1 MADIK
6 HLSARHKLAFEL
18 KYKGHSYQSI
28 ADALKKK
35 FPKSRPAKFNEQTI
49 KDWFKE
55 NGRLYKAYCVYESEM
70 DQIHAETM
78 EIVRKAGARIR
89 EENFRLANEMLVA
102 LMGSSNDAVK
112 LAAIKEILDRVEGK
126 QKEIS
131 FGPYPE
137 ITLVEARKRREEAR
151 QMLKDGVDPSAV
163 KKEDLAREKAKRDD
177 AENKP
182 HVRIDVDGMVEIW
195 KGRSVVRL
203 TKEESI
209 FVKKLLIRLR

>member
-126 QKEIS
+126 PKENIMLDNQDIYELPPQDRWKLI
-131 FGPYPE
+131 PYE
-137 ITLVEARKRREEAR
+137 IKLRLSRDFYSKETTEMITNWATTGKIKTKTPK
-151 QMLKDGVDPSAV
+151 KD
-163 KKEDLAREKAKRDD
+163 KETDE
-177 AENKP
+177 
-182 HVRIDVDGMVEIW
+182 
-195 KGRSVVRL
+195 
-203 TKEESI
+203 
-209 FVKKLLIRLR
+209 

>member
-126 QKEIS
+126 PKENIMLDNQDIYQLPPQDRWKLI
-131 FGPYPE
+131 PYE
-137 ITLVEARKRREEAR
+137 IKLRLSRDFYSKETTEMITNWATTGKVKPKKIEK
-151 QMLKDGVDPSAV
+151 KDDTD
-163 KKEDLAREKAKRDD
+163 E
-177 AENKP
+177 
-182 HVRIDVDGMVEIW
+182 
-195 KGRSVVRL
+195 
-203 TKEESI
+203 
-209 FVKKLLIRLR
+209 

>member
-126 QKEIS
+126 PKENIMLDNQDIYELPPQDRWKLI
-131 FGPYPE
+131 PYE
-137 ITLVEARKRREEAR
+137 IKLRLSRDFYSKETTEMITNWAETGKVKSKRIEK
-151 QMLKDGVDPSAV
+151 KDDTD
-163 KKEDLAREKAKRDD
+163 E
-177 AENKP
+177 
-182 HVRIDVDGMVEIW
+182 
-195 KGRSVVRL
+195 
-203 TKEESI
+203 
-209 FVKKLLIRLR
+209 

>member
-55 NGRLYKAYCVYESEM
+55 NGRLYKTYCVYESEM

-126 QKEIS
+126 PKENIMLDNQDIYELPPQDRWKLI
-131 FGPYPE
+131 PYE
-137 ITLVEARKRREEAR
+137 IKLRLSRDFYSKETTDMITNWAETGKTKPKTLKTN
-151 QMLKDGVDPSAV
+151 
-163 KKEDLAREKAKRDD
+163 DD
-177 AENKP
+177 TDE
-182 HVRIDVDGMVEIW
+182 
-195 KGRSVVRL
+195 
-203 TKEESI
+203 
-209 FVKKLLIRLR
+209 

>member
-35 FPKSRPAKFNEQTI
+35 FQKSRPAKFNEQTI

-55 NGRLYKAYCVYESEM
+55 NGRLYKAYCVYENEM

-126 QKEIS
+126 PKENIMLDNQDIYELPPQDRWKLI
-131 FGPYPE
+131 PYE
-137 ITLVEARKRREEAR
+137 IKLRLSRDFYSKETTDMITNWAETGKVKPKRIEK
-151 QMLKDGVDPSAV
+151 KD
-163 KKEDLAREKAKRDD
+163 DD
-177 AENKP
+177 TDE
-182 HVRIDVDGMVEIW
+182 
-195 KGRSVVRL
+195 
-203 TKEESI
+203 
-209 FVKKLLIRLR
+209 

>member
-28 ADALKKK
+28 ADTLKKK

-126 QKEIS
+126 PKENIMLDNQDIYELPPQDRWKLI
-131 FGPYPE
+131 PYE
-137 ITLVEARKRREEAR
+137 IKLRLSR
-151 QMLKDGVDPSAV
+151 DFYS
-163 KKEDLAREKAKRDD
+163 KETTDMITNW
-177 AENKP
+177 AETGKTKPKNAQNK
-182 HVRIDVDGMVEIW
+182 
-195 KGRSVVRL
+195 
-203 TKEESI
+203 
-209 FVKKLLIRLR
+209 

>member
-18 KYKGHSYQSI
+18 KYKGHSYQNI
-28 ADALKKK
+28 ADALKRK

-55 NGRLYKAYCVYESEM
+55 NGRLYKAYCLYEGEM

-102 LMGSSNDAVK
+102 LMGSPNDSVK

-126 QKEIS
+126 PKENIS
-131 FGPYPE
+131 LNNQDVYKLPPQDRWKLIPYE
-137 ITLVEARKRREEAR
+137 IKLRLSRD
-151 QMLKDGVDPSAV
+151 QYS
-163 KKEDLAREKAKRDD
+163 KETAD
-177 AENKP
+177 AIFNWAETGKTKP
-182 HVRIDVDGMVEIW
+182 
-195 KGRSVVRL
+195 
-203 TKEESI
+203 
-209 FVKKLLIRLR
+209 KKLKPKDDSDE

>member
-28 ADALKKK
+28 ADTLKKK

-126 QKEIS
+126 PKENIMLDNQDIYELPPQDRWKLI
-131 FGPYPE
+131 PYE
-137 ITLVEARKRREEAR
+137 IKLRLSRDFYSKETTDMITNWAETGKTKPKN
-151 QMLKDGVDPSAV
+151 LKTNNDTD
-163 KKEDLAREKAKRDD
+163 E
-177 AENKP
+177 
-182 HVRIDVDGMVEIW
+182 
-195 KGRSVVRL
+195 
-203 TKEESI
+203 
-209 FVKKLLIRLR
+209 

>member
-28 ADALKKK
+28 ADTLKKK

-126 QKEIS
+126 PKENIMLDNQDIYELPPQDRWKLI
-131 FGPYPE
+131 PYE
-137 ITLVEARKRREEAR
+137 IKLRLSRDFYSKETTDMITNWAETGKTKPKTLKTNNDTDE
-151 QMLKDGVDPSAV
+151 
-163 KKEDLAREKAKRDD
+163 
-177 AENKP
+177 
-182 HVRIDVDGMVEIW
+182 
-195 KGRSVVRL
+195 
-203 TKEESI
+203 
-209 FVKKLLIRLR
+209 